1 MNSLSG
7 SGIELDPLAV
17 EHRTSA
23 RDLSVDV
30 CTFKQTNSVT
40 DMEVANLLLFF
51 EFRAS
56 DSFGDYGSMRLGKY
70 ERIKNM
76 PLLLDVFSCRKL
88 VAIEKHINKLM
99 VQLGGRAIPKRK
111 VEETLDKFPMCVR
124 EFLYAALDAN
134 SSEYVAIESSSI
146 VDDYGVHHPYLGSLW
161 FIGGSRYPVLKV
173 KKVWRKGKHWFASV
187 VVDRSRPTPSTMV
200 EGNDR
205 QARIMTNLFRAVKR
219 AKGEAV
225 EDGDAYGVVH
235 AKTFNSH
242 YMNYL
247 RIPLDECKVI
257 SKRLFVEKFNAG
269 RAARIYLPYFRS
281 ERSGLYYL
289 THDIPE
295 GTKFLDVYQTD
306 DRSNFHAYFRSE

>member
-1 MNSLSG
+1 
-7 SGIELDPLAV
+7 
-17 EHRTSA
+17 
-23 RDLSVDV
+23 
-30 CTFKQTNSVT
+30 
-40 DMEVANLLLFF
+40 
-51 EFRAS
+51 
-56 DSFGDYGSMRLGKY
+56 MRLGKY

-76 PLLLDVFSCRKL
+76 PVLIDVFTRRKL
-88 VAIEKHINKLM
+88 VAIEKHISKLM
-99 VQLGGRAIPKRK
+99 VGFGGRAIPKRK
-111 VEETLDKFPMCVR
+111 VEETLDKFPLCVR
-124 EFLYAALDAN
+124 EFLYSALDHN
-134 SSEYVAIESSSI
+134 IRDRIVIESSVC
-146 VDDYGVHHPYLGSLW
+146 VDDMGVHHDYLGSLW
-161 FIGGSRYPVLKV
+161 FVGGSRYSVLKV
-173 KKVWRKGKHWFASV
+173 KSIIRKGKQWYACV
-187 VVDRSRPTPSTMV
+187 IVDRSSPTPSTMV

-225 EDGDAYGVVH
+225 EDGDAYGVAH

-289 THDIPE
+289 SHDIPE